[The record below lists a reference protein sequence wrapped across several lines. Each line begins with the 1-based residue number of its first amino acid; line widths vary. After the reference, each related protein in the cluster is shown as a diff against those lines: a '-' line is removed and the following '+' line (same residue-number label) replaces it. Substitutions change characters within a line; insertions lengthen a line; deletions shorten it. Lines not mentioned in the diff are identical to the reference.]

1 MSNNRLYKEDHKNI
15 VHNIFDLKKYN
26 ELNDI
31 LWKYYSKDKL
41 EKKHTQNITIG
52 LFNVPCG
59 GFGDIIVT
67 KTFHDYIKEWYPSA
81 NVYICTTGPEKYKQ
95 LGIKD
100 KMIQLTRKDGNTY
113 DNAECSSYDTLKISG
128 KIKFDIMVVIPIINY
143 VFNLNQFKKLISYA
157 NIFNTFSVS
166 EYNGEFPPYTFP
178 IGVGDNN
185 LGIFF
190 NDFKIKQQTL
200 IKKPYAMVYIQPS
213 PSWGPHSNSCFLSFL
228 EMICKNYHKKH
239 PKFQIVIPSWIS
251 DEFNTNNTFYYHM
264 IKIVRDY
271 YSNISIIDSDK
282 EKIDFVSNDNQS
294 SSLTFR
300 SDILPQKREIF
311 ISIMKDSVK
320 DILVT
325 GDQSITDIL
334 SCCKSFKRVWYQI
347 APWKSGFAENLQK
360 HLPNKYFSSFRSTC
374 GTIKSIDLDIDWKN
388 FMKKYDFRINGR
400 KRFDSIL
407 ISIYHL
413 HNDKKLKQILKMI
426 ESSRKLSVVKNKVR
440 NFTIKKIKRTK
451 RTKRNKKKSFRNKI

>member
-1 MSNNRLYKEDHKNI
+1 MNRDKLYNEDYKNI
-15 VHNIFDLKKYN
+15 IHNVFDITKKHD
-26 ELNDI
+26 LNNI
-31 LWKYYSKDKL
+31 LWKYYSNHSL
-41 EKKHTQNITIG
+41 EKKHTKNITIG

-67 KTFHDYIKEWYPSA
+67 KTFHDYLKEWYPSS
-81 NVYICTTGPEKYKQ
+81 NVYICTTGPEKYNQ

-100 KMIQLTRKDGNTY
+100 KLLRLIRKDGNSY
-113 DNAECSSYDTLKISG
+113 DNGECSSYDKLKIQS
-128 KIKFDIMVVIPIINY
+128 KIKFDIMIVIPIINY
-143 VFNLNQFKKLISYA
+143 VFNLNQFKKLIPYA

-178 IGVGDNN
+178 IGVGEDN

-190 NDFKIKQQTL
+190 NDFKIKQQQL
-200 IKKPYAMVYIQPS
+200 IDKPYALVYIQPS
-213 PSWGPHSNSCFLSFL
+213 PAWGPHSNSCFLSFL

-251 DEFNTNNTFYYHM
+251 EEFNTNNTFYYRM
-264 IKIVRDY
+264 IKVVRDY
-271 YSNISIIDSDK
+271 YNNISIIDNDK
-282 EKIDFVSNDNQS
+282 EKIEFVSNDNKS
-294 SSLTFR
+294 SSLVFR

-334 SCCKSFKRVWYQI
+334 SCCKRFKRVWYQI
-347 APWKSGFAENLQK
+347 APWKSGLAENLHK

-374 GTIKSIDLDIDWKN
+374 GTIESIDLNIDWNN
-388 FMKKYDFRINGR
+388 FMKKYDFRINGK
-400 KRFDSIL
+400 KRLNSIL
-407 ISIYHL
+407 LSIYHL
-413 HNDKKLKQILKMI
+413 KNDNKLKQILKII
-426 ESSRKLSVVKNKVR
+426 ESSKKLDVIKTKLR
-440 NFTIKKIKRTK
+440 NLIIKKVKRTK
-451 RTKRNKKKSFRNKI
+451 RKKKSFRNKI